1 MPAVLVGILA
11 AIACGVQENR
21 EITLPRARN
30 LLFIMGDDHLAE
42 VLGAY
47 GNQVVRTPNLD
58 QLASQGLRFNR
69 AYANSPVCTPSR
81 QSIITGKL
89 PHAAGVTLL
98 RTPLS
103 KKEVTIADHL
113 QSLGFQ
119 TGAVGKMH
127 FNSSLRHGFNFRVN
141 SDDQHRHLGETP
153 PRPVSTGTLVRPP
166 WRPFQDPARTWLNA
180 ESLPGNLHDKDSEG
194 VFFVSQ
200 AIEFLRA
207 NRDERFCLWV
217 SFREPHSPFN
227 FPIEYAGRYEPDD
240 MPLPEVGPDD
250 ERWVPSVFKDLSEE
264 EKRGIVASY
273 YTSVEYL
280 DKNVGLLLAE
290 LERLG
295 LGRNTMVV
303 YVGDQGYL
311 LGHHGRFEKHTMWE
325 PAVRAPLLIR
335 VLGQMPGVSEALVE
349 FVDLVPTVLEVLGV
363 EPMRSAQGESFA
375 ILLTDPD
382 SSHRDSVFSEFLPDN
397 MAMVRTQKWKYVF
410 TSGRHDLAMGYE
422 TGNPPPGITH
432 RLYDVIEDPDEFY
445 NLANEPGQTEVFHQ
459 LQALMLERFQSTH
472 PSAGELPAGLSMDE
486 KLAWFC
492 EPPEGR

>member
-1 MPAVLVGILA
+1 MVVLVGILFA
-11 AIACGVQENR
+11 AACVSQEPQ
-21 EITLPRARN
+21 ETTAPRARN
-30 LLFIMGDDHLAE
+30 LLFIMGDDHSAE

-103 KKEVTIADHL
+103 GEEVTIADHL
-113 QSLGFQ
+113 QSFGFQ

-127 FNSSLRHGFNFRVN
+127 FNSSLRHGFDFRVD
-141 SDDQHRHLGETP
+141 SEDHRRHLEESP
-153 PRPVSTGTLVRPP
+153 PRPVSEGTLVRPS
-166 WRPFQDPARTWLNA
+166 WHPFQDPARTWLNA
-180 ESLPGNLHDKDSEG
+180 ESRPGDLHDNDSEG
-194 VFFVSQ
+194 VFFVNQ

-207 NRDERFCLWV
+207 NLDEPFCLVV

-227 FPIEYAGRYEPDD
+227 FPIEYAGRYEPED
-240 MPLPEVGPDD
+240 MPLPDVGPDD
-250 ERWVPSVFKDLSEE
+250 ERWIPSVFRDLSEE
-264 EKRGIVASY
+264 EKRGVVASY

-295 LGRNTMVV
+295 LRRNTMVV

-335 VLGQMPGVSEALVE
+335 VPGQTPGVSESLIE
-349 FVDLVPTVLEVLGV
+349 FVDLVPTALDVLGV
-363 EPMRSAQGESFA
+363 EPMKSVQGRSFA
-375 ILLTDPD
+375 ALLIDPD
-382 SSHRDSVFSEFLPDN
+382 SSHRESVFSEFLPDN
-397 MAMVRTQKWKYVF
+397 MAMVRTQQWKYVF
-410 TSGRHDLAMGYE
+410 TSGLHDLAMGYE

-432 RLYDVIEDPDEFY
+432 RLYDVIADPDEFH
-445 NLANEPGQTEVFHQ
+445 NLANEPGQAEVLRQ
-459 LQALMLERFQSTH
+459 LQALMLERFQDTH
-472 PSAGELPAGLSMDE
+472 PMAGELPSELSMDE
-486 KLAWFC
+486 MLAWFC
-492 EPPEGR
+492 EPPERR